1 VRGCLGDGS
10 RRHFVFCLL
19 FVLVGYFFLFVAAW
33 AAYGLYRML
42 RATEASRKY
51 LEAAREEEPLR
62 LGHLSPPL
70 RRLVIDTRLLRISL
84 EGPIRDI
91 LGHCE
96 GDINRSADDAESF
109 DNMLMNVSRQLADWV
124 VVVDRLSEADRE
136 RLIDMGASAD
146 PIRRA
151 LDEEGWSFERRNL
164 EPEGRPRM
172 DVRLRRIAVALE
184 KIERSLQ
191 LPPSPYR

>member
-1 VRGCLGDGS
+1 
-10 RRHFVFCLL
+10 
-19 FVLVGYFFLFVAAW
+19 
-33 AAYGLYRML
+33 
-42 RATEASRKY
+42 
-51 LEAAREEEPLR
+51 
-62 LGHLSPPL
+62 
-70 RRLVIDTRLLRISL
+70 
-84 EGPIRDI
+84 
-91 LGHCE
+91 
-96 GDINRSADDAESF
+96 
-109 DNMLMNVSRQLADWV
+109 MLMNVSRQLADWV
-124 VVVDRLSEADRE
+124 GIVDRLSEADRE

-172 DVRLRRIAVALE
+172 DVRLRRIADALE